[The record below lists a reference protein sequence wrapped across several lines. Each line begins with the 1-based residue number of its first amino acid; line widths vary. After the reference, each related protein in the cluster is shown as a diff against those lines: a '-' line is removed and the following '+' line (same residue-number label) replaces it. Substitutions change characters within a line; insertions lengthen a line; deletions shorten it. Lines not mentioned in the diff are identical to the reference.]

1 MKGTIDF
8 MENNFLNVSKKC
20 YVKWILL
27 RLLVLLVSVLVIIA
41 ASMLPEECPNE
52 VKKAFYIFE
61 GIVIIIN
68 LISFF
73 FIKLQYSNYKYK
85 LTDEEIIIKR
95 GVIFK
100 SSKIVAYVQIQDISY
115 TQNPIDLMLGLSCV
129 TISTAGPVTT
139 IHSIDMNEAQKIV
152 DYVKNKINDSFVS

>member
-1 MKGTIDF
+1 M
-8 MENNFLNVSKKC
+8 
-20 YVKWILL
+20 L
-27 RLLVLLVSVLVIIA
+27 RIIVLLASIFVITVVYI
-41 ASMLPEECPNE
+41 LPEECPNE
-52 VKKAFYIFE
+52 VKKAIYIFE
-61 GIVIIIN
+61 GTIIIIN
-68 LISFF
+68 LISFC

-115 TQNPIDLMLGLSCV
+115 TQNPIDLMLGLSCI

-139 IHSIDMNEAQKIV
+139 IHSIEKNESQKIV
-152 DYVKNKINDSFVS
+152 DYVKNKINDSFIS